1 MAVTESRPA
10 HHDGEPPSADG
21 PGRPRRHRG
30 AAGSLPARPGEIYV
44 PQQSGAFSVIPSIAN
59 NGPLAVTIEAVS
71 ILSPQQQADVGQ
83 GVAPF
88 PLLPAGP
95 VRWAFEYTGPGQPD
109 LPGGRSVAGI
119 SLPPDQ
125 GMSLGIPLQMSGI
138 CHDPAGWTYV
148 DVSYV
153 KERFLIFTH
162 WVAVHFQPSL
172 IMHSVS
178 PPGGPGA
185 EPARD
190 LVCPAG
196 ISKRVT
202 R

>member
-1 MAVTESRPA
+1 
-10 HHDGEPPSADG
+10 
-21 PGRPRRHRG
+21 
-30 AAGSLPARPGEIYV
+30 
-44 PQQSGAFSVIPSIAN
+44 
-59 NGPLAVTIEAVS
+59 
-71 ILSPQQQADVGQ
+71 
-83 GVAPF
+83 
-88 PLLPAGP
+88 
-95 VRWAFEYTGPGQPD
+95 
-109 LPGGRSVAGI
+109 
-119 SLPPDQ
+119 
-125 GMSLGIPLQMSGI
+125 MSLGIPLQMSGI
-138 CHDPAGWTYV
+138 CYDPAGWTYV
-148 DVSYV
+148 DVFYV